1 MIVAAGALSHH
12 QRRGP
17 NAPVRRT
24 SAMKALG
31 LAFAGWAT
39 VKALRSA
46 TDGSPARTRRG
57 RLPEPPPAR
66 PAVAPVDP
74 ASRSFEPR
82 RVGRAKIGGDAI
94 TRSEEE
100 LLVERTFRPHER
112 VRLVKRVVTESIT
125 QTVEL
130 RREELRVERETLDE
144 GERGGALG
152 ARAQPLE
159 IVLHEEQV
167 LIEKRVVPRER
178 VRVTKQL
185 ITEQRPLS
193 AELRREK
200 IVLEQNL
207 PPANAITTERQ

>member
-1 MIVAAGALSHH
+1 MIVVAGALSHH

-17 NAPVRRT
+17 NAPVRRA
-24 SAMKALG
+24 SAIKALG

-39 VKALRSA
+39 VKALRSV

-57 RLPEPPPAR
+57 RLPEPPP
-66 PAVAPVDP
+66 
-74 ASRSFEPR
+74 
-82 RVGRAKIGGDAI
+82 
-94 TRSEEE
+94 
-100 LLVERTFRPHER
+100 
-112 VRLVKRVVTESIT
+112 
-125 QTVEL
+125 
-130 RREELRVERETLDE
+130 E

-167 LIEKRVVPRER
+167 LIEKRVVPRKR
-178 VRVTKQL
+178 ARVTKQL

-193 AELRREK
+193 AELRREE
-200 IVLEQNL
+200 IVLEQNP